1 MALDMVFSPI
11 RLGSVEIPNRVVRT
25 GHGTGMT
32 DPYASDRFIAYHTAR
47 AEGGCG
53 LSILGAASVHPSSL
67 IDQVV
72 FDDAC
77 IPGFQQLTAAVKPFG
92 MKVFQQLWHGGNLYP
107 GVDGPPLAVSTI
119 PGYGGIVGRPMSTGE
134 VEAVIQAFADAALR
148 CQKGGLDGVELH
160 AAHGY
165 IFHQFLTPVLN
176 NRTDRYGGSFEN
188 RVRPLIEALLATRE
202 ATGPDF
208 CIGVRLGASESPG
221 GVTEDEAQQV
231 LKLLQDQGVI
241 DFVNASKGDYYQ
253 MDTMVGSMHNPTGY
267 ELSSAG
273 QITAVRT
280 VPAIVAGR
288 FRTLEEVEQVLREG
302 TADLVSMVRAQI
314 ADPDLVRKTREGRA
328 EEVRPCI
335 ACNQGCIGGAIRTG
349 VIGCTVNA
357 AVGFEASMS
366 EHLLQRTSSPKQ
378 VLIVGGGPAGM
389 EAARICATVGHS
401 VILAEASPKLGGT
414 VNLAKRAPKLSG
426 VGDITY
432 WLEQE
437 VYRLGVDVRLGT
449 YMESADVRG
458 CSPDVVIV
466 ATGSMPRM
474 DGHQIGDP
482 GEPARGVEQPHV
494 ISSTDLFSTQRKL
507 GRTALVLDTVG
518 HYESLAVVEQ
528 LLTDGL
534 SVTLL
539 TNHVGMTPYVQSTWR
554 DVTALRRFYQLGEFE
569 VLTRHHLVEIQPGQ
583 CIVRPLQ
590 AGQNRNRAVA
600 ADTVVLVTQNEPLR
614 ALYDELRDEFPV
626 IFLVGDALSPRD
638 VQHAIAEGHR
648 AARQLN

>member
-1 MALDMVFSPI
+1 MALEMVFSPI
-11 RLGSVEIPNRVVRT
+11 RLGSVEVPNRVVRT
-25 GHGTGMT
+25 AHGTGMS
-32 DPYASDRFIAYHTAR
+32 DPYASDRFIAYHAAR

-77 IPGFQQLTAAVKPFG
+77 IPGFQQLAAAVRPFG

-119 PGYGGIVGRPMSTGE
+119 PGYGGIVGRPMTTGE
-134 VEAVIQAFADAALR
+134 VEALIQAFADAAVR

-165 IFHQFLTPVLN
+165 VFQQFLTPVLN
-176 NRTDRYGGSFEN
+176 NRTDRYGGSLEN
-188 RVRPLIEALLATRE
+188 RARVLVDALRATRE

-208 CIGVRLGASESPG
+208 CVGVRLGASESPG
-221 GVTEDEAQQV
+221 GVTEEEEREV
-231 LKLLQDQGVI
+231 LKLLQDQGLV

-253 MDTMVGSMHNPTGY
+253 MDTMVGAMHNPTGY
-267 ELSSAG
+267 ELSSAS
-273 QITAVRT
+273 QITAARK

-314 ADPDLVRKTREGRA
+314 ADPDLVRKTREGRGD
-328 EEVRPCI
+328 EVRPCI

-349 VIGCTVNA
+349 VIGCTVNP
-357 AVGFEASMS
+357 AVGFEATLS
-366 EHLLQRTSSPKQ
+366 EQLIRPASAPKQ
-378 VLIVGGGPAGM
+378 VLVVGGGPGGL
-389 EAARICATVGHS
+389 EAARICAIEGHR
-401 VILAEASPKLGGT
+401 VILAEATPKLGGA
-414 VNLAKRAPKLSG
+414 VNFAKRAPKLAG

-437 VYRLGVDVRLGT
+437 IYRLGVEVRLGT

-458 CSPDVVIV
+458 CNPDAVIV

-474 DGHQIGDP
+474 DGHQIADP

-494 ISSTDLFSTQRKL
+494 ISSIDLFSTPREL
-507 GRTALVLDTVG
+507 GHTALVLDTVG

-528 LLTDGL
+528 LLTEGL

-554 DVTALRRFYQLGEFE
+554 DVAALRRFYQLGEFE
-569 VLTRHHLVEIQPGQ
+569 VLVRHHLVEIRPGQ

-590 AGQNRNRAVA
+590 AGRNRNRTVP
-600 ADTVVLVTQNEPLR
+600 ADTVVLVTQNEPSR
-614 ALYDELRDEFPV
+614 SLYDELRDEFAS

-648 AARQLN
+648 AA